1 MTRKL
6 IVILI
11 IFICLLGYVEGKE
24 GPGGPGGSTGS
35 SDTGS
40 SSSKR
45 IVKLDLESM
54 IKNAESWKKN
64 DPEEFE
70 YLKTLLSK
78 PFVTTDEYKWPSAL
92 IYYPSSG
99 TTVNRNDELDIRSY
113 VWNSNPIEIRRVLYL
128 TLEMREEGSEEFSPI
143 TDVQKIQTNEYD
155 KKYNLTER
163 KWPEIEYVRDLGAT
177 GNATLQIRVQDGQND
192 YNSTYMSRDLPDE
205 DLFREIS
212 LTIINNPPQITDM
225 SANKGPVHWK
235 DPLEYAV
242 LVEDADGDLVAVTLH
257 ILDEDGNEFSE
268 PINRTQRVI
277 PGANGTR
284 VTFTNAEYNFFDKGD
299 AGKNF
304 TYSYSYGDGMD
315 RRETKIMQGPHFRPN
330 PEIRVEKPGMEP
342 VGGANYYWWQGYDFS
357 LQVQNPKMDNLTV
370 SLYTDTPGHPDTRYP
385 GDGVV
390 IGRSDEFVKV
400 KFQDVHPF
408 DVLDCGEQFSYR
420 FKYSAPDQDGKY
432 FTENIPGERISPK
445 IVRYSIYSSVMV
457 TNILLVLIIALLGGI
472 VMERW
477 FYR

>member
-1 MTRKL
+1 MTKKL
-6 IVILI
+6 IVVLI
-11 IFICLLGYVEGKE
+11 IFMCLLGYVEGKE
-24 GPGGPGGSTGS
+24 GPGGPGGSTGGG
-35 SDTGS
+35 DTGS
-40 SSSKR
+40 SSHSKR

-54 IKNAESWKKN
+54 IKNAETWKKN
-64 DPEEFE
+64 DPEKFE

-78 PFVTTDEYKWPSAL
+78 PFVTTDEYGLPGAL

-99 TTVNRNDELDIRSY
+99 TIVNRNDELDIRSY

-128 TLEMREEGSEEFSPI
+128 TLEMREEGSEEFRPV
-143 TDVQKIQTNEYD
+143 TDVQKIQTNEY
-155 KKYNLTER
+155 KSNFTER

-177 GNATLQIRVQDGQND
+177 GNATLRIRVQDGQYD
-192 YNSTYMSRDLPDE
+192 YYSTDMSWERPDE
-205 DLFREIS
+205 DLFKEIS

-242 LVEDADGDLVAVTLH
+242 LVEDADGDFVAVTLH
-257 ILDEDGNEFSE
+257 ILDEDGNKFPE

-277 PGANGTR
+277 PEANGTR
-284 VTFTNAEYNFFDKGD
+284 VTFTNAEYNFFDKDD

-304 TYSYSYGDGMD
+304 TYSYSYSDGMD

-330 PEIRVEKPGMEP
+330 PEIRVEKTGMEP

-385 GDGVV
+385 EDVV

-400 KFQDVHPF
+400 KFLNVHPF
-408 DVLDCGEQFSYR
+408 GVLDSGEQFSYR

-457 TNILLVLIIALLGGI
+457 TNILLVLLIALLGGI

>member
-6 IVILI
+6 IVVLI
-11 IFICLLGYVEGKE
+11 IVICLLGCVEGKE
-24 GPGGPGGSTGS
+24 GPGGPGGSIGS

-78 PFVTTDEYKWPSAL
+78 PFVTTDEYRLPSAL

-99 TTVNRNDELDIRSY
+99 ATVNRNDELDIRSY

-128 TLEMREEGSEEFSPI
+128 TLEMREDGSEEFRPI

-163 KWPEIEYVRDLGAT
+163 RWPEIEYVRDLGAT
-177 GNATLQIRVQDGQND
+177 GNATLRIRVQDGQYD
-192 YNSTYMSRDLPDE
+192 YYSTNMSWDRPDE
-205 DLFREIS
+205 DLFKEIS
-212 LTIINNPPQITDM
+212 LTIINNLPQITDM

-242 LVEDADGDLVAVTLH
+242 LVEDADGDFVAVTLH
-257 ILDEDGNEFSE
+257 ILDEDGNEYPE

-277 PGANGTR
+277 PEANGTR
-284 VTFTNAEYNFFDKGD
+284 VTFTNAEYNFFNKDD

-304 TYSYSYGDGMD
+304 TYSYSYSDGMD

-357 LQVQNPKMDNLTV
+357 LQVQNSKMDNLTV

-385 GDGVV
+385 EDVV

-400 KFQDVHPF
+400 EFLDVHPF
-408 DVLDCGEQFSYR
+408 DVLDCGKHFSYR
-420 FKYSAPDQDGKY
+420 FRYSAPDQDGKY

-457 TNILLVLIIALLGGI
+457 TNILLVLLIALLGGI

>member
-1 MTRKL
+1 MIKKL
-6 IVILI
+6 IIILI
-11 IFICLLGYVEGKE
+11 VFICLLGCVEGKE
-24 GPGGPGGSTGS
+24 GPGGPGGSTGG

-40 SSSKR
+40 SSSSHSKR

-64 DPEEFE
+64 DHEKFD

-78 PFVTTDEYKWPSAL
+78 PFFTTDKYRPPGAL

-99 TTVNRNDELDIRSY
+99 ATVNRNDELDISSY

-128 TLEMREEGSEEFSPI
+128 TLEMREEGSEEFRPI
-143 TDVQKIQTNEYD
+143 TDVQKIQTNEYN
-155 KKYNLTER
+155 KNFTER

-177 GNATLQIRVQDGQND
+177 GNVTLRIRVQDGQYD
-192 YNSTYMSRDLPDE
+192 YYSTNVSRDHPDK
-205 DLFREIS
+205 DQFKEIS

-225 SANKGPVHWK
+225 STNKGPVHWK

-257 ILDEDGNEFSE
+257 ILDEDENEFPE

-284 VTFTNAEYNFFDKGD
+284 VTFTNAEYNFFDKDD

-304 TYSYSYGDGMD
+304 TYSYSYSDGMD
-315 RRETKIMQGPHFRPN
+315 RRETKTMQGPHFRPN

-357 LQVQNPKMDNLTV
+357 LHVQNPKMDNLTV
-370 SLYTDTPGHPDTRYP
+370 SLYTDTPCHPDMKYP
-385 GDGVV
+385 EDVV
-390 IGRSDEFVKV
+390 IGRSDEFVKIG
-400 KFQDVHPF
+400 FLDVHPF
-408 DVLDCGEQFSYR
+408 DAGNSGEHFSYR

-457 TNILLVLIIALLGGI
+457 TNILLVLLIALLGGI